1 MNSVEII
8 PFDTR
13 YSNDFYELNV
23 EWLQSY
29 FYVEPHDE
37 EVLSQP
43 KKYIID
49 KDGYIF
55 FAKLEDTI
63 VGTFALMPL
72 KTNVFELGKMAV
84 APKYRGQNIGQQL
97 VQFCLDFSKEKQWNK
112 IILYS
117 NRKLK
122 NALYIYEKYG
132 FQEIPIEQNNPYARG
147 DIKMELVL

>member
-1 MNSVEII
+1 MNSVTII
-8 PFDTR
+8 PFDAC
-13 YSNDFYELNV
+13 YSKDFYELNV
-23 EWLQSY
+23 EWLQAY
-29 FYVEPHDE
+29 FYVEPNDE

-43 KKYIID
+43 KKYIVD
-49 KDGYIF
+49 KGGYIF

-63 VGTFALMPL
+63 VGTVALMPL
-72 KTNVFELGKMAV
+72 ENNVFELGKMAV
-84 APKYRGQNIGQQL
+84 SPKYRGRNIGQQL
-97 VQFCLDFSKEKQWNK
+97 VQFCLDFSRKKQLKK

>member
-13 YSNDFYELNV
+13 YSNDFYKLNV
-23 EWLQSY
+23 EWLKTY
-29 FYVEPHDE
+29 FYVEPNDE
-37 EVLSQP
+37 EVLSRP

-49 KDGYIF
+49 KGGYIF
-55 FAKLEDTI
+55 FAKLDDTI
-63 VGTFALMPL
+63 VGTFALMLL

-84 APKYRGQNIGQQL
+84 SPKYRGQNIGQQL
-97 VQFCLDFSKEKQWNK
+97 VQFCLDFSKEKQWDK